1 VAPFQLSDL
10 IKSKPYIMVLDEV
23 KTKNLQQQL
32 QNYLVQKND
41 FITDKF
47 KNLYLLTVNHKTAPV
62 AIREKFAIPEYN
74 LTDATQ
80 KLKTYKSLKSF
91 LILSTCNRTEIYFKA
106 DDLDAALDDLYNFFN
121 SYINLEQKV
130 AKEYSTF
137 FKEIDVV
144 HHAFRVGS
152 GLESLVMGESQVLS
166 QVKAAYSIS
175 QKEATLGDTLETLFQ
190 FVIKSAKEVHK
201 NTNLSKNCQ
210 SISSAAIDLANKIS
224 GSLSTKQI
232 MVLGAGKM
240 AELALEHILKVGGAK
255 ETVVL
260 NRSPHRI
267 IEFADKYKTDRSI
280 PFENVYEAMNDV
292 DIVIAATGAPHF
304 IIFADEF
311 NKKRKDV
318 NQELLIIDISMPR
331 NIDSEIGNL
340 ENVKLMD
347 IDSLQLIYN
356 EKDLSEERELEQAQN
371 IISEGIAT
379 LIEEQSKEL
388 VNLLI
393 KDLKEKFDK
402 VRTEKLSQ
410 VISGKTTFTVE
421 ELDYITKNIIN
432 AILHKP
438 IKNLKDSNL
447 LGSQS
452 EKIELLKDLFEL

>member
-1 VAPFQLSDL
+1 
-10 IKSKPYIMVLDEV
+10 MVLDEI

-32 QNYLVQKND
+32 QNYLIQKND
-41 FITDKF
+41 FITDHF

-62 AIREKFAIPEYN
+62 AIREKFAIPEYT

-91 LILSTCNRTEIYFKA
+91 LILSTCNRTEVYFKT
-106 DDLDAALDDLYNFFN
+106 DSLEVALDDLYKFFN
-121 SYINLEQKV
+121 SYINLEEKI

-137 FKEIDVV
+137 LKEMDAVQ
-144 HHAFRVGS
+144 HAFRVAA
-152 GLESLVMGESQVLS
+152 GLESLVVGESQVLS

-175 QKEATLGDTLETLFQ
+175 QKETTLGDTLETLFQ

-201 NTNLSKNCQ
+201 NTNLSRNCQ
-210 SISSAAIDLANKIS
+210 SISSAAIDLANKIE
-224 GSLSTKQI
+224 GSLSTKRI

-240 AELALEHILKVGGAK
+240 AELALEHISKVGGAK

-267 IEFADKYKTDRSI
+267 IEFADKYKTDKSI

-311 NKKRKDV
+311 SKKRKDV
-318 NQELLIIDISMPR
+318 NHRLLIIDISMPR

-347 IDSLQLIYN
+347 IDSLQLIYK
-356 EKDLSEERELEQAQN
+356 EKDSSEKRELEHAQN
-371 IISEGIAT
+371 IISEGIAS
-379 LIEEQSKEL
+379 LIEEQSKESVHL
-388 VNLLI
+388 FI

-402 VRTEKLSQ
+402 VRVEKLSQ
-410 VISGKTTFTVE
+410 TTSGKATFTVE
-421 ELDYITKNIIN
+421 ELEYITKNIVN
-432 AILHKP
+432 SILHKP

-447 LGSQS
+447 FGSQS
-452 EKIELLKDLFEL
+452 EKLQLLKDLFEL